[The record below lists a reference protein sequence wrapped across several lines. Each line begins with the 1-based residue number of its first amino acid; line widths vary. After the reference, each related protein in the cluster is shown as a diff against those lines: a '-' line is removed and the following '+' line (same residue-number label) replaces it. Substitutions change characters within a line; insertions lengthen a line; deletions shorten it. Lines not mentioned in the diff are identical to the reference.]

1 MLLIFLVCLQSS
13 YAENALE
20 LGSRRMSDPMSG
32 TRIRAPYTRQYGDLA
47 GISNIRKRRL
57 NSKTRTT
64 RKSPS
69 RGSLTFSSLLN
80 FSPETETFSNNR
92 YPRLSSYLK
101 KQQTI
106 LMNIT
111 DELALLDLA
120 CRIQTCS
127 KRLKRYIM
135 QGMERR
141 HYARNRRNDQ
151 SIEYF
156 FVVELQNIADKSKSF
171 NPEMKDAETA
181 RKIEKL
187 HQKNSAESLVTDLN
201 INGWEHLRHTH
212 L

>member
-13 YAENALE
+13 YAEKALE
-20 LGSRRMSDPMSG
+20 LGSRRMSDPMPG

-47 GISNIRKRRL
+47 AISNIRNRRL

-69 RGSLTFSSLLN
+69 QGSLTFSSLLN

-151 SIEYF
+151 SIERF
-156 FVVELQNIADKSKSF
+156 FNVELGNIAANSKSF
-171 NPEMKDAETA
+171 NPEVKDAETP
-181 RKIEKL
+181 RSIEKL
-187 HQKNSAESLVTDLN
+187 YKKKYLESMITGFHISD
-201 INGWEHLRHTH
+201 WEPSRQT
-212 L
+212 